1 MTNFLSRG
9 KCNYTLPFSVSITL
23 KARWF
28 KASSSS
34 KVGLLERCDNV
45 TKTVDV
51 DPYSVC
57 SGRVSGKYQYD
68 QKYMSGLCAIKSKFL
83 SQDFGI
89 SVYDI
94 DADMEDK
101 SCATVEYPGQ
111 YKRLKLLKR
120 IQQFLKGYTATNMQ
134 KACENL

>member
-1 MTNFLSRG
+1 MERWRQ
-9 KCNYTLPFSVSITL
+9 VA
-23 KARWF
+23 ARRW
-28 KASSSS
+28 
-34 KVGLLERCDNV
+34 GLLERCDNV

-68 QKYMSGLCAIKSKFL
+68 QKYMSGVFTNSTHALTLETEQSIKAKLCAIKSKFL